1 MNHKTK
7 IELIALAIISLIGL
21 FTVVNGHEI
30 FDSLHLLSYQP
41 SKAVSDLADDA
52 GMNEKGKK
60 LFYRFSPQ
68 ITKKQEL
75 QNRCQQ
81 AAHPVGCVSGNTIY
95 ILEPE
100 NAVDEQEIIVT
111 AAHEMLH
118 VAYSRLSNSEKEL
131 LTEEFSSSLSTAES
145 DIVSDIQAYRDQD
158 EEIIQDETHSILGS
172 QAIHLSNTLETYY
185 RAYFADRQKAV
196 SAYQLSK

>member
-1 MNHKTK
+1 MNRKTK
-7 IELIALAIISLIGL
+7 IELIALALISLIGL
-21 FTVVNGHEI
+21 FTVAYGNEI
-30 FDSLHLLSYQP
+30 FDKLHLLRYQP
-41 SKAVSDLADDA
+41 SQAVSDLADDA
-52 GMNEKGKK
+52 GMNEKGKI

-68 ITKKQEL
+68 ITSKEDL
-75 QNRCQQ
+75 QNRCKQ

-145 DIVSDIQAYRDQD
+145 DIVSDIEAYRDQD
-158 EEIIQDETHSILGS
+158 EEIIQDETHSIIGS
-172 QAIHLSNTLETYY
+172 QAEQISIKLETYY
-185 RAYFADRQKAV
+185 QAYFADRQKAV